1 MVQIERTALVPHSA
15 SSMYALVENVEA
27 YPQFLPWCRA
37 AAVSLREEG
46 RTVATLHIDYHGMKQ
61 RVTTA
66 NALVPGESIDME
78 LVSGPFRKLH
88 GSWRFQ
94 ALGDDA
100 AKIEFR
106 LAYEI
111 SSGLLAR
118 LIGPVFNHIANT
130 MMDAFL
136 RRAEALAKGT

>member
-1 MVQIERTALVPHSA
+1 MIQIERSALVPHSA
-15 SSMYALVENVEA
+15 TSMYALVENVEA

-37 AAVSLREEG
+37 ADVSMREEG

-61 RVTTA
+61 HVTTA
-66 NALVPGESIDME
+66 NTLVPGKSIDME

-88 GSWRFQ
+88 GTWRFH
-94 ALGDDA
+94 ALGDAA
-100 AKIEFR
+100 AKIEFK

-111 SSGLLAR
+111 SSGLLAK

-136 RRAEALAKGT
+136 RRADALAEGK